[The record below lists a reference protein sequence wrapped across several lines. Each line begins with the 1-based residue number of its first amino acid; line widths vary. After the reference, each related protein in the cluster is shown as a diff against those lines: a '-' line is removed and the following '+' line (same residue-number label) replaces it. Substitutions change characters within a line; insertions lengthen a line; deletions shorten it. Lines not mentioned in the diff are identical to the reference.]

1 MQVNLKAG
9 SVLSAVPL
17 MSIGSIQNQ
26 WQQQVYMYALY
37 QQTQR
42 QPEQIRRTGVEVG
55 DGHLRTK
62 GQLPNIQAPERL
74 TEIIL

>member
-17 MSIGSIQNQ
+17 MSIGSIQDQ

-37 QQTQR
+37 QQTQQ
-42 QPEQIRRTGVEVG
+42 QPEQIRCTGVEVG
-55 DGHLRTK
+55 DGHLRTEE
-62 GQLPNIQAPERL
+62 QLPNVQALERL
-74 TEIIL
+74 TEIVL